1 MYKILISDKLAE
13 QGIAIF
19 KAEKDIE
26 VDIKLGMKPEELK
39 AVIGEYDALVIRS
52 DTKVTT
58 DIISAAKKL
67 KVIGRAGVGLDNI
80 DIPAATRAGII
91 VMNTPDGNTISA
103 AEHTMALMLA
113 MARNIPQANASLLAK
128 QWERSKFTGI
138 ELLGKTLGI
147 LGLGR
152 IGSEVAIRAK
162 SFGMKLVAYDPYA
175 RPEHAHELGVELCD
189 LKTLLGRSDIITVH
203 VPITKETNHV
213 IGAEELKLTKKG
225 VRLLNVARGGI
236 YEETAVAEALKSGQ
250 VAGAAFD
257 VFSKEPPTDNPLFAF
272 PNFIATPHLGASTE
286 EAQVNVAIVVAKQIV
301 DALRGKTIY
310 NAVNVPAVDAEQW
323 EHLMPYYELCGK
335 LAAFLSQGS
344 QTKID
349 SIHITYSGE
358 VTKQKTQAL
367 TLSILKNF
375 LARFIQEHVNDVNA
389 PVLAKERGIQ
399 VTESTTDHFGSY
411 TNSIDVEIS
420 SGTASHSVRGTLLS
434 DGTARIVEIASGV
447 TLQSVRGTLLG
458 DGRARIVEI
467 DKYRVDISAEGTL
480 LVFFNPDI
488 PGILGKVSTILGNAG
503 VNIAGLA
510 NGRIQPGAD
519 AVTIINVDNSVP
531 DSALKE
537 ISAITGLRGV
547 RLVKL

>member
-1 MYKILISDKLAE
+1 MYKILISDKLSE

-26 VDIKLGMKPEELK
+26 VDIKLGMKLEELK

-52 DTKVTT
+52 DTKVTP

-175 RPEHAHELGVELCD
+175 RPEHAHELGVELCE
-189 LKTLLGRSDIITVH
+189 LKTLLERSDIITVH

-257 VFSKEPPTDNPLFAF
+257 VFSKEPPTDNPLLAL

-286 EAQVNVAIVVAKQIV
+286 EAQINVAIVVAKQIV
-301 DALRGKTIY
+301 EALRGKRIY

-323 EHLMPYYELCGK
+323 EHLRPYYELCGK
-335 LAAFLSQGS
+335 LAAFLSQGL
-344 QTKID
+344 QGKID

-358 VTKQKTQAL
+358 VNSQKTQAL
-367 TLSILKNF
+367 TLAILKNF
-375 LARFIQEHVNDVNA
+375 LAQFIQEHVNDVNA

-411 TNSIDVEIS
+411 TNSIDVEIA
-420 SGTASHSVRGTLLS
+420 SGSASHSVRGTLL
-434 DGTARIVEIASGV
+434 
-447 TLQSVRGTLLG
+447 G
-458 DGRARIVEI
+458 DGKARIVEI
-467 DKYRVDISAEGTL
+467 DKYRVDISAEGSL

-510 NGRIQPGAD
+510 NGRLTVGAD
-519 AVTIINVDNSVP
+519 AVTIINVDNEVP
-531 DSALKE
+531 ESALKE
-537 ISAITGLRGV
+537 ISAIGGLKGV